1 MYLPPP
7 NLQQYLRRVRRLL
20 AARIFLMIELN
31 SEGAVTPARSAAP
44 PSTEAVVREIGGS
57 DWHITRRQQLDA
69 ECQPLP
75 NLPLRIDVEGV
86 PEDASEDQLRALR
99 QAVARVAGDE
109 TDTRALGLKAR
120 AVLYCSIGQAKDCSP
135 EVAASLYACYVVL
148 IQWANE
154 QEPPAIIVCPDW
166 RKYPGSEI
174 FQKALNHVGFQGPFV
189 TVVASQSSILE
200 PGPPHEAHPGAWKSA
215 QTWVCREAD
224 QDREP
229 EANLEDWQL
238 TCQQGELLDGATH
251 CITVRGLITTT
262 NACHASVA
270 ARLVRVL
277 CRGEPQGITSMK
289 AKPSLAFLS
298 NGGRSCLAM
307 LSPVVNTRVP
317 LLLFAGSGRLAD
329 VLPDFYLG
337 RLSADASTFKVA
349 QLVAQRTGYAGDVN
363 HGEGVRIGE
372 ILSGTLF
379 VHEVSS
385 SMHSLKRLLARYGSD
400 HDRALLDAKRR
411 RSEYQLAARKLH
423 RGDLLLQLIY
433 LVGSFVTTALATAQ
447 TAVMMSERCQRPDE
461 SCEGVREKLQYTI
474 AALPILL
481 AIFFSIRQDLNF
493 APQVIAFEFAAA
505 SIDQEIYKYV
515 TNVCEYSDAE
525 AMRRK
530 ERDASAARTAR
541 LCSEIVRISTQS
553 ISDDSLT
560 DSSALM
566 RKLVPAASKGPVH
579 VRPSAA
585 GAQEDKFAS
594 KEDRF
599 DAKLQEK
606 KPDMIT
612 MDTNAYVEQRVR
624 PQQEF
629 LERRAIVLRRR
640 FVVLKVFTYAIG
652 AVGSILA
659 LHGHEEWVVLTT
671 AAAATAATLNA
682 GAPVEEQ
689 LARTRRGARR
699 LANLLSWYG
708 SLTVETTMLQP
719 NMDHLVGTAERAI
732 LATML
737 APNADGGDPE
747 APATQQVPEAAAT
760 PTTQQ
765 VPEAAATPT
774 TQQVPEAAATSSA
787 TNLFRVFEA

>member
-1 MYLPPP
+1 MLLSHEAG
-7 NLQQYLRRVRRLL
+7 NATHHLL
-20 AARIFLMIELN
+20 AD
-31 SEGAVTPARSAAP
+31 T
-44 PSTEAVVREIGGS
+44 REDDGE
-57 DWHITRRQQLDA
+57 WHITRRPQLDA
-69 ECQPLP
+69 ECQPLL
-75 NLPLRIDVEGV
+75 NLPHRIDVEEV
-86 PEDASEDQLRALR
+86 PEDASEDRLRALR
-99 QAVARVAGDE
+99 HAVAKVEDE
-109 TDTRALGLKAR
+109 EDEKLGPGLKEERRKHALGLGAR
-120 AVLYCSIGQAKDCSP
+120 AVLYCAIGEAQDCSP

-174 FQKALNHVGFQGPFV
+174 LQKALNHVGFQGPFV

-307 LSPVVNTRVP
+307 LSPVVKTGVP

-553 ISDDSLT
+553 ISEDSLT
-560 DSSALM
+560 DPSALM

-594 KEDRF
+594 KEEKF
-599 DAKLQEK
+599 DAKLQEQ

-765 VPEAAATPT
+765 VPE
-774 TQQVPEAAATSSA
+774 VAATSSA